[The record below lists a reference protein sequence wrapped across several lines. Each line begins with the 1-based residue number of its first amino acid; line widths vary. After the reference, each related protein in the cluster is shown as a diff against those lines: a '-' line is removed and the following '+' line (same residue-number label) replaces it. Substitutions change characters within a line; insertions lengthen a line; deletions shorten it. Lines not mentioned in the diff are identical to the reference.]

1 MRFRFRLAEPA
12 DDPALRTLLRELPV
26 EGAIRLR
33 FEREPSYFAAC
44 QPGDET
50 IVAED
55 SQGRLAALA
64 TRGVRRVFVNGE
76 VCSLGYLGGLRV
88 HPRHQGRWLLS
99 GGFRFL
105 RSLPGPAGYLTTVTH
120 DNRLA
125 EGVLVRS
132 PRPGFPRY
140 VKLAELHTFTYP
152 ATRRGPTALRGVAR
166 GGARQFFPVEFP
178 PGLDSFV
185 YGSSSAALW
194 TPPGRQVVVAG
205 YGPVLGALR
214 PLANLAVPLPPAGT
228 PLRLAYAAF
237 LQAEPGDFLPLL
249 DMLRAEAGRRGFHYL
264 VLGLCEGDPNL
275 VLARRR
281 RHQLYRSALYWA
293 GWEPPPELDG
303 RPCHVEVAL
312 L

>member
-1 MRFRFRLAEPA
+1 M
-12 DDPALRTLLRELPV
+12 
-26 EGAIRLR
+26 EGSIRLR

-55 SQGRLAALA
+55 PEGRLAAVA
-64 TRGVRRVFVNGE
+64 TRGMRRVLVNGKATL
-76 VCSLGYLGGLRV
+76 LGYLGGLRV

-105 RSLPGPAGYLTTVTH
+105 RSLPGPSGYLTTVTH
-120 DNRLA
+120 DNRMA

-152 ATRRGPTALRGVAR
+152 ATRRGPAGSPVAAC
-166 GGARQFFPVEFP
+166 GGDHQFFPAEP
-178 PGLDSFV
+178 PSGLEYFGC
-185 YGSSSAALW
+185 GSASAALW
-194 TPPGRQVVVAG
+194 SPPGRQVVVAG
-205 YGPVLGALR
+205 YGRLLAALR
-214 PLANLAVPLPPAGT
+214 PVANLAVPLPPAGT
-228 PLRLAYAAF
+228 PLRLGYAAF
-237 LQAEPGDFLPLL
+237 LQAQPADFLPLL
-249 DMLRAEAGRRGFHYL
+249 DSLRAEAGRRGLHYL

-275 VLARRR
+275 ALARRR